1 MSATEFLCQIVGVK
15 PHQLSREENIILEA
29 DLFARVC
36 EELKE
41 FFKAHYRGYFRLM
54 RCNAEMENAVMES
67 EYVRCVIND
76 ILSTE
81 EYTLSGI
88 ACYTQTPEE
97 VVDEVAMGLNTS
109 PSAIFLR
116 KIIELHR
123 SIRRD
128 LYHKILKKIATEC
141 VETEE

>member
-1 MSATEFLCQIVGVK
+1 MSATEFLCQMIGVS
-15 PHQLSREENIILEA
+15 PHKLSKEENIILEA
-29 DLFARVC
+29 ELFTRVC

-41 FFKAHYRGYFRLM
+41 IFKIQYKDYFRLM
-54 RCNAEMENAVMES
+54 KCNTETENMMMEARF
-67 EYVRCVIND
+67 VRCVIND

-81 EYTLSGI
+81 EYTLPGI
-88 ACYTQTPEE
+88 ACYAQIPEE
-97 VVDEVAMGLNTS
+97 VVYEIAMGLNTS

-128 LYHKILKKIATEC
+128 LYREIIRKITTDYL
-141 VETEE
+141 EEE

>member
-1 MSATEFLCQIVGVK
+1 MSATESLCQIMGINSYK
-15 PHQLSREENIILEA
+15 FSKEENILLEFE
-29 DLFARVC
+29 LFTRIC

-41 FFKAHYRGYFRLM
+41 FFKLQYKAYFRLM
-54 RCNAEMENAVMES
+54 KYDLVMENVMMEVKF
-67 EYVRCVIND
+67 VRCVIND

-81 EYTLSGI
+81 EYTLSGL

-97 VVDEVAMGLNTS
+97 VIYEIVVGLNTT

-123 SIRRD
+123 LIRKE
-128 LYHKILKKIATEC
+128 LYREIIKKIMNEYLKQD
-141 VETEE
+141 

>member
-15 PHQLSREENIILEA
+15 PHQLSRKENIILEA

-36 EELKE
+36 EEIKE
-41 FFKAHYRGYFRLM
+41 FFKAQYRGYFRLIK
-54 RCNAEMENAVMES
+54 CNAEMENVVMES
-67 EYVRCVIND
+67 VYVRHVIND

-97 VVDEVAMGLNTS
+97 VVYEVAMGLNTN
-109 PSAIFLR
+109 PSSAFLR

-123 SIRRD
+123 SIRPD
-128 LYHKILKKIATEC
+128 LYREIIRKITTEYLAA
-141 VETEE
+141 